1 MRAAVLVGPARVE
14 VQRVPVPIVEESEVL
29 VSTKMAAICGSDLHT
44 VFGARERQF
53 PGPPGYPG
61 HEALGEVVESR
72 SAAFRPGARVLTVPT
87 GDRAGCFAD
96 LQAVP
101 DSFLVP
107 LPEGRAEELLMAQQ
121 LGTVI
126 HALKRFWPGPA
137 GDTALVVGVGC
148 AGLHFVQLLKRR
160 GFGRV
165 IAADL
170 VPHRLR
176 TAREL
181 GADAVVLASEVP
193 VAEAVLE
200 LTGGR
205 GADLVVESAGRD
217 RARFQAMRAVAHDGR
232 VGFFGL
238 PEADGEAA
246 FPFAELFR
254 QRPVLVFSVGTQLEP
269 GLASFRE
276 AVELIAQRRID
287 VGRHVTHRFPIED
300 LPRAL
305 AVARWREDG
314 AIKVA
319 ITFD

>member
-1 MRAAVLVGPARVE
+1 MRAAVLVGPARVD
-14 VQRVPVPIVEESEVL
+14 VQRVPVPIPDEGEVL
-29 VSTKMAAICGSDLHT
+29 VRTRMAAICGSDLHT
-44 VFGARERQF
+44 VFGPREREF

-61 HEALGEVVESR
+61 HEGLGQVVESR
-72 SAAFRPGARVLTVPT
+72 SPAFRPGARVLTVPT
-87 GDRAGCFAD
+87 GDHARCFAD
-96 LQAVP
+96 LQVVP

-107 LPEGRAEELLMAQQ
+107 LPEGPAGELLMAQQ

-126 HALKRFWPGPA
+126 HALKRFWPEPPA
-137 GDTALVVGVGC
+137 DTALVVGAGS

-176 TAREL
+176 MAREL
-181 GADAVVLASEVP
+181 GADDVLLASEVP
-193 VAEAVLE
+193 VAEATLE

-205 GADLVVESAGRD
+205 GADLVVEAAGRD

-238 PEADGEAA
+238 PETDGEAT
-246 FPFAELFR
+246 FPFAQLFQ
-254 QRPVLVFSVGTQLEP
+254 QRPLLVFSVGTQLEP

-276 AVELIAQRRID
+276 AVELIAQGRVDVRR
-287 VGRHVTHRFPIED
+287 HLTHRFPID
-300 LPRAL
+300 DIARAL
-305 AVARWREDG
+305 ALARWREDG